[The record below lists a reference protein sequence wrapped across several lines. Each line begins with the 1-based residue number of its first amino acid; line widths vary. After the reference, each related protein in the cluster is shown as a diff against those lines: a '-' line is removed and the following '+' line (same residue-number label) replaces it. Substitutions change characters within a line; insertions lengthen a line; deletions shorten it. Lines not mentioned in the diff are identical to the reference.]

1 MIKNML
7 WYNNL
12 YKSPFTPPTWVFTP
26 VWTLLY
32 ITIAISLFLFLKSGF
47 TKEKILPLV
56 FFTIQMLL
64 NFAWTPVFF
73 GMQNIRNAYIIIVL
87 LVVFLALIIISFY
100 RFSKRSAYLLVPYLI
115 WSLFAAYLNFYI
127 LINNTNV
134 GL

>member
-12 YKSPFTPPTWVFTP
+12 YKFPLTPPTWVFTP

-64 NFAWTPVFF
+64 NFVWTPVFF
-73 GMQNIRNAYIIIVL
+73 GMQNVRNAYIIIVL
-87 LVVFLALIIISFY
+87 LVVFLALTIISFY
-100 RFSKRSAYLLVPYLI
+100 RFSKISAYLLVPYLI

>member
-1 MIKNML
+1 ML

-12 YKSPFTPPTWVFTP
+12 YKSPLTPPTWVFTP

-87 LVVFLALIIISFY
+87 LVVFLALTIISFY

>member
-1 MIKNML
+1 ML

>member
-87 LVVFLALIIISFY
+87 LVVFLALTIISFY

>member
-1 MIKNML
+1 ML

-87 LVVFLALIIISFY
+87 LVVFLALTIISFY

>member
-32 ITIAISLFLFLKSGF
+32 ITIAISLFLFLKSCF

-127 LINNTNV
+127 LINNTDV